1 MATGRVELQF
11 RTAIDNPTDTVSLFQ
26 KYVNATNHSYI
37 LAQTSV
43 YFFSFYLSWLAVALR
58 GPQLALQRGTQDGAT
73 HSLPHSSTHR

>member
-1 MATGRVELQF
+1 MATDRVELQL

-43 YFFSFYLSWLAVALR
+43 YFLSFYLSWLAVALR
-58 GPQLALQRGTQDGAT
+58 GPQLALQRGTQDGAI